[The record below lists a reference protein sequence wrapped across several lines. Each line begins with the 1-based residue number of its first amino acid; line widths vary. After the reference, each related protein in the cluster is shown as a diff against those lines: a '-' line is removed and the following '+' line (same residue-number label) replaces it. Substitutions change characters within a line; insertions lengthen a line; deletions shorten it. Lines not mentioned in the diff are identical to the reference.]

1 MSKRT
6 NIILTSAMMGIATAA
21 CAFCVAQSA
30 NAAETSTA
38 SGVTTTVNSSAVD
51 SETSIGGGALDS
63 TSVKPSGNIVPS
75 KSSETAK
82 TALTTQA
89 ADLNNSTYS
98 NKNSITDRSVTSS
111 DDSSSSSTA
120 PTNKTSSTIVT
131 SEDASSST
139 DSQKSDDI
147 VWEDSDFNI
156 YYDSEL
162 GKMIGGRKNIEH
174 PAENGKPAY
183 TENVDDEGFSPQGF
197 AKLKKSRH
205 VVIPEGIQAIHEH
218 AFAGRASGNPDNFI
232 DTLVLPKSLKVI
244 EYGAFAYNTIR
255 GTVEIPEGV
264 ISIHSGAFIGNK
276 IEKVVFKSVLN
287 GSGKINSK
295 DSREYYL
302 SGIGSRAFQANK
314 IKEIVVP
321 GNLADFMF
329 LFDKSNPNQPDPGPF
344 DNQDLGTKTI
354 EVGEA
359 FEYPIAIHQSGNNQE
374 KIYGYGGFIE
384 NSTPTLIANSSY
396 FELKNGKYVAK
407 KVGTIQGQWIEYDLR
422 NSENSPI
429 GAAIF
434 KYEILSKGSLCT
446 VTFNNGDKVISSIRV
461 KKGQSVAKGAV
472 NDDQMPVDPVKDGYK
487 FAGWYTQK
495 DGKGDKF
502 TADTVVNSN
511 TNVYASYASNAPK
524 PPAPAP
530 IPTPVPMPTPTP
542 DTTPDTDEEQTPAP
556 DSTSITDFVPS
567 HVQEYTKN
575 QDYSFDVKKQDEA
588 PLKMQIQAN
597 SAKHL
602 PETGSS
608 VTMAM
613 NSLFASVFAGIFVL
627 VGARKSRSS
636 YSKHARKN

>member
-1 MSKRT
+1 
-6 NIILTSAMMGIATAA
+6 MMGIATAA
-21 CAFCVAQSA
+21 CAFCMAQSA
-30 NAAETSTA
+30 SAAEMSDASSGANTS
-38 SGVTTTVNSSAVD
+38 VVNSSAVD
-51 SETSIGGGALDS
+51 SKTAMGGGSLNS
-63 TSVKPSGNIVPS
+63 TSVKPSKNSSENIVPS

-89 ADLNNSTYS
+89 ADLNNSTDS
-98 NKNSITDRSVTSS
+98 NKNSITDRSATSS
-111 DDSSSSSTA
+111 DDSSSSATA
-120 PTNKTSSTIVT
+120 PTNKTSSTITTATDV
-131 SEDASSST
+131 SSST
-139 DSQKSDDI
+139 DSQKSDDV

-156 YYDSEL
+156 YYDPEL

-183 TENVDDEGFSPQGF
+183 IENVVDEGFSPQGF

-218 AFAGRASGNPDNFI
+218 AFAGRTSGNPDNFI

-264 ISIHSGAFIGNK
+264 ISISSGAFIGNK

-295 DSREYYL
+295 DTKPYYL

-314 IKEIVVP
+314 IREIVVP
-321 GNLADFMF
+321 GNLGDFMF

-374 KIYGYGGFIE
+374 KISNLGGFFE
-384 NSTPTLIANSSY
+384 NNTPTRIANSSY
-396 FELKNGKYVAK
+396 FELKDGKYIAK
-407 KVGTIQGQWIEYDLR
+407 KVGTIQGQWIKYDLR

-429 GAAIF
+429 GTAVF

-446 VTFNNGDKVISSIRV
+446 VTFNNGDKVISTIRV
-461 KKGQSVAKGAV
+461 KKGQSVTKGAV
-472 NDDQMPVDPVKDGYK
+472 NDGQMPVDPVKDGYK

-495 DGKGDKF
+495 DGKGDEF
-502 TADTVVNSN
+502 TAATVVNGD
-511 TNVYASYASNAPK
+511 TTVYASYASNKPK
-524 PPAPAP
+524 PPAPTPEPKPEP
-530 IPTPVPMPTPTP
+530 IPEPDVPDVSDVSDDSWIPLPEVVPENLTYLV
-542 DTTPDTDEEQTPAP
+542 DKSVVHSDEQHIKAVDSGEVNAKAP
-556 DSTSITDFVPS
+556 
-567 HVQEYTKN
+567 
-575 QDYSFDVKKQDEA
+575 
-588 PLKMQIQAN
+588 
-597 SAKHL
+597 AKHL

-608 VTMAM
+608 VAMAM

-627 VGARKSRSS
+627 VGARKSLRS